1 MEQQKLKMQADIE
14 RWYRPYPALQIFFF
28 TIVMLLIS
36 IFLYYIQQ
44 IIVLPMEII
53 IISWFGAASFFYPF
67 FIKMR
72 RRSTAIVGWI
82 LYGITLFGGVYLG
95 YEYLSISVE
104 RIREFVLFLAIV
116 EVIGIELLHHIV
128 SELKHY
134 RSSKVIIA
142 DVILSII
149 FGAFMFIFLYG
160 IPGIAPGILDLFWS
174 VIITIVLV
182 ILFAYAIF
190 PERPF

>member
-1 MEQQKLKMQADIE
+1 MEEQKLKMQADIE

-28 TIVMLLIS
+28 TMVMLFIS
-36 IFLYYIQQ
+36 IFLYYIEQT
-44 IIVLPMEII
+44 IVIPLEII
-53 IISWFGAASFFYPF
+53 ITFWFGAASFFYPF
-67 FIKMR
+67 FIKIR
-72 RRSTAIVGWI
+72 RRSAMILGWV

-95 YEYLSISVE
+95 YKYLSVSIE
-104 RIREFVLFLAIV
+104 RIREFVLFIAVV

-134 RSSKVIIA
+134 RSSKVIMA

-149 FGAFMFIFLYG
+149 FGVCMFIFFYG
-160 IPGIAPGILDLFWS
+160 IPGVVSGILDLFWS
-174 VIITIVLV
+174 IIVTIVLV